1 MRGSIGLK
9 KRRSFLV
16 PQLCF
21 DPIGKNLVEK
31 SESLECW
38 ILRIVIRSWAL
49 DFYNEVGFRHLI
61 RSKGA
66 IGSQWKKKEEIWKA
80 MESFVNMIEKKLRL
94 AKIKRINF
102 YFFSIEML

>member
-66 IGSQWKKKEEIWKA
+66 IGIQVEEKGGDLESHGVVCEHDWKKTQTSK
-80 MESFVNMIEKKLRL
+80 N
-94 AKIKRINF
+94 
-102 YFFSIEML
+102 